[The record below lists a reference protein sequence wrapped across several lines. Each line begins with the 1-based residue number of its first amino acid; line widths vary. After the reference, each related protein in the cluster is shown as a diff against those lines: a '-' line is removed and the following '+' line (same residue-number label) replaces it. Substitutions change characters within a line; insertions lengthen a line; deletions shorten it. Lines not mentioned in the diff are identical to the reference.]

1 MSTGSPPNM
10 PPARSTATDSIWDKS
25 HRSLTLGSIIAVTIV
40 AFQGLAMATVAPT
53 VADDLN
59 GNSLYGW
66 IFSAFILAQI
76 MGTVIGGQ
84 EVDRRPPAHVFI
96 VAIGIFATGC
106 LIAGSAPSIFVLLL
120 GRALQGF
127 GAGATFSCVYAIISS
142 VYEDHLRPA
151 MLAAMSSAW
160 IIPSLIGP
168 ALAGLIADHFGW
180 RFVFFGLLPILLGSV
195 FLTMPIF
202 LKLEPPTVDP
212 EQGTGSNRVVQAVV
226 LACGTGLMLAGF
238 DLGPW
243 PVAAVTIVAGL
254 ALVVPMLKAL
264 LPAGTFSARPMVPA
278 AIVARATCSA
288 AFLITETYMV
298 RALKEFGGV
307 SATIAGIVITAG
319 SLTWTLGSFVQA
331 RWDRTGGAGTRPLR
345 ILTGSLLLLVSVS
358 SVFVSIALFNH
369 ISIEVALIVWMGAG
383 LGIGIAYTTATTIA
397 FAFAPKGEDGKVSSS
412 LLLGENFLGSFGVG
426 MGGALYAIGQ
436 NQGVKVETSS
446 AFALALGVIFAALAL
461 FTGVRLIW
469 GRLRPTAASMAV

>member
-1 MSTGSPPNM
+1 MSTGSTPKIPH
-10 PPARSTATDSIWDKS
+10 STSPDSDSIWDKQ
-25 HRSLTLGSIIAVTIV
+25 HRTLTLGSIIAVTIV
-40 AFQGLAMATVAPT
+40 AFRGLAMATVAPI

-59 GNSLYGW
+59 GNALYGW

-96 VAIGIFATGC
+96 VAIGIFAVGC
-106 LIAGSAPSIFVLLL
+106 LIAGSAPSIYVLLL

-168 ALAGLIADHFGW
+168 ALAGLVADHFGW
-180 RFVFFGLLPILLGSV
+180 RFVFFGLLPILIGSV

-212 EQGTGSNRVVQAVV
+212 GKSSSSNRVLQSVV
-226 LACGTGLMLAGF
+226 LAVGTGLMLAGF

-243 PVAAVTIVAGL
+243 PIAAVTIVAGL

-264 LPAGTFSARPMVPA
+264 LPSGTFSARPMVPA
-278 AIVARATCSA
+278 AIVARATCFA

-331 RWDRTGGAGTRPLR
+331 RWDRTGGVETRPLR
-345 ILTGSLLLLVSVS
+345 ILTGSLLLLVSVGTVFL
-358 SVFVSIALFNH
+358 SVALFEH
-369 ISIEVALIVWMGAG
+369 IGIEVALIVWMGAG

-426 MGGALYAIGQ
+426 IGGAVYAIGQ
-436 NQGVKVETSS
+436 NQGAKVETSS
-446 AFALALGVIFAALAL
+446 AFALALGVIFAGFALI
-461 FTGVRLIW
+461 TGLRLMRD
-469 GRLRPTAASMAV
+469 RLRPIASTLPV